1 MANGQEL
8 AKENVERFESWC
20 ASQTDDDFREIEYR
34 GNLKRSAVATGCGFA
49 KSVLQQNPA
58 VKKLLSELESELR
71 ERGVLPP
78 LKAKKSCLDNEP
90 QELDQAQIKRDK
102 QGVHTRRLEQRVVEL
117 EAENAELKRKL
128 ERKLERFEALSSALV
143 DVGRLPR

>member
-8 AKENVERFESWC
+8 AKENIEKFEGWR
-20 ASQTDDDFREIEYR
+20 ASLTDDDYREMEYR
-34 GNLKRSAVATGCGFA
+34 GNLKRSAIAKGCGFA

-58 VKKLLSELESELR
+58 VKKLLGELESDLR
-71 ERGVLPP
+71 VRGVLPP
-78 LKAKKSCLDNEP
+78 LKEKKSCPDKEP

-128 ERKLERFEALSSALV
+128 ERFDALSSALA

>member
-1 MANGQEL
+1 M
-8 AKENVERFESWC
+8 
-20 ASQTDDDFREIEYR
+20 
-34 GNLKRSAVATGCGFA
+34 
-49 KSVLQQNPA
+49 
-58 VKKLLSELESELR
+58 
-71 ERGVLPP
+71 LPS
-78 LKAKKSCLDNEP
+78 LNEKKSSSDNEP

-128 ERKLERFEALSSALV
+128 ERFDALSSALA

>member
-1 MANGQEL
+1 MANGQEI
-8 AKENVERFESWC
+8 AKENIEKFESWR
-20 ASQTDDDFREIEYR
+20 ASLTDDDYREMEYR
-34 GNLKRSAVATGCGFA
+34 GNLKRSAIAKGCGFA

-58 VKKLLSELESELR
+58 VKKLLGELESDLR
-71 ERGVLPP
+71 VRGVLPS
-78 LKAKKSCLDNEP
+78 LNEKKSSFDNEP

-128 ERKLERFEALSSALV
+128 ERFDALSSALA